1 MNNRTTRELP
11 PNALPRVLYAV
22 VLEPGRKFGSLE
34 EQIVCLSRSFAANGG
49 HFRPLFICDES
60 ANDSEPYQAMGI
72 DVECLDLRTF
82 SWSRL
87 LKLSQ
92 LISRHRISVVHWNFT
107 EMLRNR
113 YLWWLTV
120 LHPGVRHYYTDHA
133 SRTMVTGKPCG
144 WLKKATK
151 RLLLRR
157 YSKVFCVS
165 QFILDDLVRKGTC
178 SNLALCRHFVNTE
191 RFRPD
196 PAIRATFRTEHNA
209 NGRFVVLT
217 VGQLIKAKGMEV
229 LIRAM
234 AELPDNVILWIVGDG
249 EESDALHKLVS
260 DLHLAPRV
268 SFHGLQQ
275 DVAPFMQAADCF
287 VCPSLWGE
295 AAGLVLLEASA
306 SGLPVI
312 ASRTGGIPEHIQS
325 GVTGFL
331 FSPGDHHELAR
342 YTAALTDNPT
352 LCNEMSRR
360 SRAWA
365 VERFSADVMVP
376 EYLNGYRSGKFL
388 AIFRRP
394 QTWQVQ

>member
-1 MNNRTTRELP
+1 MNNGLTREP
-11 PNALPRVLYAV
+11 PLEALPRVLYAI

-49 HFRPLFICDES
+49 HFRPLFICDEN
-60 ANDSEPYQAMGI
+60 ANDSKAYQAMGI
-72 DVECLDLRTF
+72 EADCLDLRTF

-92 LISRHRISVVHWNFT
+92 LISRHGISVVHWNFT
-107 EMLRNR
+107 EMLRNG

-120 LHPGVRHYYTDHA
+120 LHPGVRHCYTDHA
-133 SRTMVTGKPCG
+133 SRTVVTGKPCG

-157 YSKVFCVS
+157 YGKVFCVS
-165 QFILDDLVRKGTC
+165 QFIIDDLARKGTC

-196 PAIRATFRTEHNA
+196 PAMRATIRTKYA
-209 NGRFVVLT
+209 VQDRFVVLT

-234 AELPDNVILWIVGDG
+234 AELPDTVILWIVGDG
-249 EESDALHKLVS
+249 EESDALQKLVS
-260 DLHLAPRV
+260 DLQLMSRV
-268 SFHGLQQ
+268 LFHGLQQ
-275 DVAPFMQAADCF
+275 NVAPFMQAADCF

-295 AAGLVLLEASA
+295 AAGLVLLEAGA

-312 ASRTGGIPEHIQS
+312 ASRTGGIPEHVQS

-331 FSPGDHHELAR
+331 SSPGNHRELAR
-342 YTAALTDNPT
+342 YMAALTDNPM
-352 LCNEMSRR
+352 LCDEMSRR

-388 AIFRRP
+388 ATFRSA